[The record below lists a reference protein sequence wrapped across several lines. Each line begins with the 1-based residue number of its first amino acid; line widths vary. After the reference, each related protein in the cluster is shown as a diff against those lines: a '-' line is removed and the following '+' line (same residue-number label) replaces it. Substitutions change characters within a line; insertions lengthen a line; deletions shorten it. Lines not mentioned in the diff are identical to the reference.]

1 MLKKIAQFIS
11 TVLNPITLLSP
22 VAYFLVLRQTG
33 NHELAFFWE
42 IISLIF
48 LLIVSVFIL
57 IGIEEK
63 IFSDIDISKRKQ
75 RPLLFTFAM
84 GLCAIYIVFLYFL
97 KAPSILFIT
106 AFTIIL
112 GIIIFEAVNRVTK
125 ASIHVGTISA
135 FTTSVSLVYGG
146 LFYLTLFLIP
156 LVAWSRIKT
165 HNHTKKQTV
174 IGGSLGIL
182 ITLVVYV
189 IFKYILR

>member
-1 MLKKIAQFIS
+1 MQQRIAQLIS
-11 TVLNPITLLSP
+11 IVLNPITLLSP

-33 NHELAFFWE
+33 NRDLAFFWE

-48 LLIVSVFIL
+48 ILIVSVFIL
-57 IGIEEK
+57 IGVEKK
-63 IFSDIDISKRKQ
+63 IFSDFDISKRKQ

-84 GLCAIYIVFLYFL
+84 GLCATYIVFLYFL
-97 KAPSILFIT
+97 KAPSVLFII

-112 GIIIFEAVNRVTK
+112 GLITFEAVNRITK

-135 FTTSVSLVYGG
+135 FTASVSLVYGG
-146 LFYLTLFLIP
+146 VFYLTLFLIP

-182 ITLVVYV
+182 ITLVAYV